1 MRMRPTA
8 QSAGRQPEGEH
19 LAAELRAEL
28 DELLRASRYAS
39 QRERRLNEAVRAT
52 PGRQRP
58 DGELLRQL
66 AQARTLREGLAAR
79 CIQLSDQLEEL
90 ESRIRNRRQPPPPP
104 DQHHQPPPP
113 PDQHHQPPPPPDQH
127 RHQQPPPPPVPQHQD
142 PRPQD
147 PAPPVRPDLG
157 ALTERITALH
167 RAGSLA
173 EATEVIDAAAARLT
187 PADAALLV
195 GMLARYGP
203 AGGSLQ
209 LARSIA
215 RSAPDHSV
223 AVLAELRELGLAEE
237 AAEVFHAFWSYP
249 AASVPG
255 LLSTLDRAGL
265 AADSA
270 TLLWEW
276 GSAPVPELTSLAA
289 CLQQH
294 GRTDG
299 VRTLLRQAAGRST
312 ADLAALAAGLPPA
325 LATLLLGELAVLRPP
340 AEVVRLAGALDG
352 AGSSELYGQL
362 LAALLAEEARHR
374 TTLAALRAAGLPTR
388 PPTAPRS
395 RWGRR

>member
-8 QSAGRQPEGEH
+8 QSAGRQPEGEQQ
-19 LAAELRAEL
+19 AAELRAEL

-39 QRERRLNEAVRAT
+39 QRERRLNEAIRGT

-66 AQARTLREGLAAR
+66 AQARTLREGLGAR
-79 CIQLSDQLEEL
+79 CLQLSDQLEAL
-90 ESRIRNRRQPPPPP
+90 ESRIRHGQQPSPPEQQHPQPPPPP
-104 DQHHQPPPP
+104 QHQHQHQRLRPEPPRQQAPQPP
-113 PDQHHQPPPPPDQH
+113 
-127 RHQQPPPPPVPQHQD
+127 
-142 PRPQD
+142 
-147 PAPPVRPDLG
+147 ARPDLG
-157 ALTERITALH
+157 ALTERITVLH
-167 RAGSLA
+167 RSGSHA

-203 AGGSLQ
+203 SGGSLH

-215 RSAPDHSV
+215 RSAPDRSV

-249 AASVPG
+249 AAYVPG
-255 LLSTLDRAGL
+255 LLSALDQAGL

-270 TLLWEW
+270 TLIWEW
-276 GSAPVPELTSLAA
+276 GSAPMPELTTLAA

-294 GRTDG
+294 GRTSD

-312 ADLAALAAGLPPA
+312 DDLADLAAGLPPA
-325 LATLLLGELAVLRPP
+325 LATLLLNELAVLRPP
-340 AEVVRLAGALDG
+340 VEVVRLAAALDG
-352 AGSSELYGQL
+352 SGRSELYAQL
-362 LAALLAEEARHR
+362 LAAMLADEARHR
-374 TTLAALRAAGLPTR
+374 TTLAALRTAGLPTR
-388 PPTAPRS
+388 PPAAPRS

>member
-8 QSAGRQPEGEH
+8 QSAGQRPEGEQQ
-19 LAAELRAEL
+19 AEELRAEL
-28 DELLRASRYAS
+28 DELLRASRYAG
-39 QRERRLNEAVRAT
+39 QRERRLNEAIGAT

-66 AQARTLREGLAAR
+66 AQARTLREGLGAR
-79 CIQLSDQLEEL
+79 CLQLSDQLEAL
-90 ESRIRNRRQPPPPP
+90 ESRIRQR
-104 DQHHQPPPP
+104 
-113 PDQHHQPPPPPDQH
+113 
-127 RHQQPPPPPVPQHQD
+127 QQPPPPPHQQAPAHQRPAQQPPRQQRPPQQQ
-142 PRPQD
+142 P
-147 PAPPVRPDLG
+147 PAPARPDLG

-173 EATEVIDAAAARLT
+173 EATGVIDAAAARLT
-187 PADAALLV
+187 PSDAALLV

-203 AGGSLQ
+203 TGGSLL

-223 AVLAELRELGLAEE
+223 TVLAELRELGLAEE
-237 AAEVFHAFWSYP
+237 AAEVFHAFWGYP

-255 LLSTLDRAGL
+255 LLSALDRAGL

-276 GSAPVPELTSLAA
+276 GSAPMPELTSLAA

-294 GRTDG
+294 GRSAD

-312 ADLAALAAGLPPA
+312 ADLADLAAGLPPA
-325 LATLLLGELAVLRPP
+325 LAALLLSELAVLRPP
-340 AEVVRLAGALDG
+340 AEVVRLAAALDG
-352 AGSSELYGQL
+352 AGSSGLYAQL
-362 LAALLAEEARHR
+362 LAALLADEARHR
-374 TTLAALRAAGLPTR
+374 TTLAALRTAGLPTR

>member
-8 QSAGRQPEGEH
+8 QSAGQQPEGEQQ
-19 LAAELRAEL
+19 ADELRAEL
-28 DELLRASRYAS
+28 DELLRANRYAS
-39 QRERRLNEAVRAT
+39 QRERRLNEAIRAT

-66 AQARTLREGLAAR
+66 AQARTLREGLGAR
-79 CIQLSDQLEEL
+79 CLQLSDQLEAL
-90 ESRIRNRRQPPPPP
+90 ESRIRQ
-104 DQHHQPPPP
+104 Q
-113 PDQHHQPPPPPDQH
+113 
-127 RHQQPPPPPVPQHQD
+127 QQPPPPQQNPQHQQQYHQQ
-142 PRPQD
+142 PPQQQA
-147 PAPPVRPDLG
+147 PQQQAPPPPVRPDLG

-167 RAGSLA
+167 RAGSLV
-173 EATEVIDAAAARLT
+173 EATEVIDAATAGLA

-203 AGGSLQ
+203 AGASLH
-209 LARSIA
+209 LARSVS

-223 AVLAELRELGLAEE
+223 AVLTELRELGLAEA
-237 AAEVFHAFWSYP
+237 AAEVFHAFWGYP

-255 LLSTLDRAGL
+255 LLSALERAGL
-265 AADSA
+265 TADSA

-276 GSAPVPELTSLAA
+276 GSAPIPELTSLAA

-294 GRTDG
+294 GRAGD

-312 ADLAALAAGLPPA
+312 ADLAALAADLPPA

-340 AEVVRLAGALDG
+340 VEVVRLATALDG
-352 AGSSELYGQL
+352 AGNSGLYAQL
-362 LAALLAEEARHR
+362 LAAMLADEARHR
-374 TTLAALRAAGLPTR
+374 TTLAALRTAGLPTR
-388 PPTAPRS
+388 PPAAPRS

>member
-8 QSAGRQPEGEH
+8 QSAGQRPEGEQQ
-19 LAAELRAEL
+19 AEELRAEL

-39 QRERRLNEAVRAT
+39 QRERRLNEAIRAT

-66 AQARTLREGLAAR
+66 DQARTLREGLGAR
-79 CIQLSDQLEEL
+79 CLQLSDQLEAL
-90 ESRIRNRRQPPPPP
+90 ESRIRQR
-104 DQHHQPPPP
+104 
-113 PDQHHQPPPPPDQH
+113 
-127 RHQQPPPPPVPQHQD
+127 QQPPPPPPQHQQAPAQQP
-142 PRPQD
+142 PRQQQPPQQQ
-147 PAPPVRPDLG
+147 PAPARPDLG

-173 EATEVIDAAAARLT
+173 EATGVIDAAAARLT
-187 PADAALLV
+187 PSDAALLV

-203 AGGSLQ
+203 TGGSLL

-223 AVLAELRELGLAEE
+223 TVLAELRELGLAEE
-237 AAEVFHAFWSYP
+237 AAEVFHAFWGYP

-255 LLSTLDRAGL
+255 LLSALDRAGL

-276 GSAPVPELTSLAA
+276 GSAPMPELTSLAA

-294 GRTDG
+294 GRSAD

-312 ADLAALAAGLPPA
+312 ADLADLATGLPPA
-325 LATLLLGELAVLRPP
+325 LAALLLGELAVLRPP
-340 AEVVRLAGALDG
+340 VEVVRLAAALDG
-352 AGSSELYGQL
+352 AGSSGLYAQL
-362 LAALLAEEARHR
+362 LAALLADEARHR
-374 TTLAALRAAGLPTR
+374 TTLAALRTAGLPTR

>member
-8 QSAGRQPEGEH
+8 QPAGQQREGEQQ
-19 LAAELRAEL
+19 AAELRAEL

-39 QRERRLNEAVRAT
+39 QRERRLNEAIRAT

-66 AQARTLREGLAAR
+66 AQARTLREGLGAR
-79 CIQLSDQLEEL
+79 CLQLSDQLEAL
-90 ESRIRNRRQPPPPP
+90 ESRIR
-104 DQHHQPPPP
+104 
-113 PDQHHQPPPPPDQH
+113 H
-127 RHQQPPPPPVPQHQD
+127 RQQPPPPPQPQH
-142 PRPQD
+142 PHFPQQQQQQQREQRQQ
-147 PAPPVRPDLG
+147 PSQQPSPQQAPPPPARPDLG
-157 ALTERITALH
+157 ALTERIIALH
-167 RAGSLA
+167 RAGSLTEVA
-173 EATEVIDAAAARLT
+173 EVIDTAAARLA
-187 PADAALLV
+187 PADASLLV
-195 GMLARYGP
+195 GMLTRYGP
-203 AGGSLQ
+203 NGSSLH
-209 LARSIA
+209 LARSIS

-255 LLSTLDRAGL
+255 LLSALDRAGL

-276 GSAPVPELTSLAA
+276 GSAPMTELTSLAA

-294 GRTDG
+294 GRAAD

-312 ADLAALAAGLPPA
+312 ADLADLAAGLPPA
-325 LATLLLGELAVLRPP
+325 LATLLLNELAVLRPP
-340 AEVVRLAGALDG
+340 VEVVRLATALNG
-352 AGSSELYGQL
+352 AGTSELYAQL
-362 LAALLAEEARHR
+362 LAALLADEARHR
-374 TTLAALRAAGLPTR
+374 TTLAALRTAGLPTR

>member
-1 MRMRPTA
+1 MRMRPTE
-8 QSAGRQPEGEH
+8 QPAGGQPEGE
-19 LAAELRAEL
+19 LQAAELRAEL

-39 QRERRLNEAVRAT
+39 QRERRLNEAIRAT

-66 AQARTLREGLAAR
+66 AQARTLREGLGAR
-79 CIQLSDQLEEL
+79 CLQLSDQLEAL
-90 ESRIRNRRQPPPPP
+90 ESRIRHQHQPPPPQQQHQHP
-104 DQHHQPPPP
+104 QQQQQQQPAPQAPQPPRQHHQPP
-113 PDQHHQPPPPPDQH
+113 
-127 RHQQPPPPPVPQHQD
+127 RHQAPP
-142 PRPQD
+142 
-147 PAPPVRPDLG
+147 PPVRPDLG

-173 EATEVIDAAAARLT
+173 EATEVIDTAAARLT
-187 PADAALLV
+187 SADAALLV

-203 AGGSLQ
+203 TGGSLH

-215 RSAPDHSV
+215 RTAPDHSV

-237 AAEVFHAFWSYP
+237 AAEVFHAFWGYP

-255 LLSTLDRAGL
+255 LLSALDQAGL

-276 GSAPVPELTSLAA
+276 GSAPMPELTSLAA

-294 GRTDG
+294 GRADD

-312 ADLAALAAGLPPA
+312 ADLAALATGLPPA

-340 AEVVRLAGALDG
+340 AEVVGLATALDG
-352 AGSSELYGQL
+352 AGNSELYAQL
-362 LAALLAEEARHR
+362 LAALLADEARHR
-374 TTLAALRAAGLPTR
+374 TTLAALRTAGLPTR
-388 PPTAPRS
+388 PPAAPRS